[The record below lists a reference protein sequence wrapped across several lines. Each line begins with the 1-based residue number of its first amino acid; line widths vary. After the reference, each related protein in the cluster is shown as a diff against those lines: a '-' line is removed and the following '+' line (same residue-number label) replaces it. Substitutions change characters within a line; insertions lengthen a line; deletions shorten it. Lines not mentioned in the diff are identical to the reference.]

1 VLGGERQSRAVRTSI
16 YEPGSLIETLPL
28 GLEGW
33 FGVQKGKDP
42 GLKGQGLRDSAPGG
56 PVQFEGRRTRRRTKM
71 EATHDHEH
79 DHGGTSG
86 NDLVDGHLA
95 HGSWM
100 GHALPGAFFLAWG
113 TWWMIAITLNYNRSN
128 LARKT
133 YHSKTCFPLHCKWG
147 FQGIEKLEARLKA
160 ILPAIGMFAEVYF
173 HPKDI
178 YFRSLFGPDGN
189 IASENVNNW
198 QHFTMYLFF
207 SLSGLLDLFGEKL
220 SLPPTFNQSFLAL
233 SFWIEAVLFL
243 FHLKMQ
249 FGLMSTIHFLL
260 VMAIIGCAIGCTWE
274 SIHPTSI
281 NASSLRAIATVLQGT
296 WFYQTANVLYGTNK
310 WSLDV
315 MANDMILSVVWC
327 WHLAACC
334 LLMGVFFLVTRL
346 KVVQDC
352 IDTEGKPS
360 RVSMNHPM
368 SEVELQGLI
377 SAQ

>member
-1 VLGGERQSRAVRTSI
+1 
-16 YEPGSLIETLPL
+16 
-28 GLEGW
+28 
-33 FGVQKGKDP
+33 
-42 GLKGQGLRDSAPGG
+42 
-56 PVQFEGRRTRRRTKM
+56 M

-133 YHSKTCFPLHCKWG
+133 YHSKTYFPLHCKWG
-147 FQGIEKLEARLKA
+147 LQGIEKLEARLKA

-178 YFRSLFGPDGN
+178 YFRSLFDPDGN

-260 VMAIIGCAIGCTWE
+260 VMAIIGCAIGCT
-274 SIHPTSI
+274 SSRTSSTRAI
-281 NASSLRAIATVLQGT
+281 PSTFGMGLACASWTLHHAKVAPNASLLATRMAVTCAWTLMRHRVRHLVPSHE
-296 WFYQTANVLYGTNK
+296 TALASTCRR
-310 WSLDV
+310 DV
-315 MANDMILSVVWC
+315 DAVHGPW
-327 WHLAACC
+327 
-334 LLMGVFFLVTRL
+334 
-346 KVVQDC
+346 
-352 IDTEGKPS
+352 
-360 RVSMNHPM
+360 
-368 SEVELQGLI
+368 
-377 SAQ
+377 

>member
-1 VLGGERQSRAVRTSI
+1 
-16 YEPGSLIETLPL
+16 
-28 GLEGW
+28 
-33 FGVQKGKDP
+33 
-42 GLKGQGLRDSAPGG
+42 
-56 PVQFEGRRTRRRTKM
+56 M

-133 YHSKTCFPLHCKWG
+133 YHSKTYFPLHCKWG

-178 YFRSLFGPDGN
+178 YFRSLFDPDGN

-368 SEVELQGLI
+368 SEVELQGLM